1 MQVIYAM
8 PFALLSALAFFA
20 CIVVPPWRRYK
31 FHALVA
37 PIAFGFCSIV
47 AAGAIVLTADHFNQG
62 LFTSPWSGGLRDAGT
77 VILIYFIPGM
87 IGSWVA
93 VLAVTKIVNSRH
105 S

>member
-8 PFALLSALAFFA
+8 PFAMLSALAFFA
-20 CIVVPPWRRYK
+20 CIVVPRWRHYK

-47 AAGAIVLTADHFNQG
+47 AAGAIILTADHFNLG
-62 LFTSPWSGGLRDAGT
+62 LFTRPWSGLRDAGPL
-77 VILIYFIPGM
+77 ILIYFIPGM

-93 VLAVTKIVNSRH
+93 VLAVTKILNRH
-105 S
+105 HS

>member
-1 MQVIYAM
+1 MQVIYAL
-8 PFALLSALAFFA
+8 PFGMFSALAFFA
-20 CIVVPPWRRYK
+20 CVVVPRWRRYK

-47 AAGAIVLTADHFNQG
+47 AAGAIILTSDHFNLG
-62 LFTSPWSGGLRDAGT
+62 LFTRPFSGPRDE
-77 VILIYFIPGM
+77 VPLILIYFIPGL

-93 VLAVTKIVNSRH
+93 VLAVTKIVNCRH